1 MEKYFK
7 AYTGFFF
14 FYTKLYSDNTINF
27 DDKGGG
33 YFKQIRLRGFRSSKR
48 EKTFIYNLWFFN
60 SLTKEEK
67 KAVAIVSN
75 AFHITLR
82 KVPGARVFL
91 LQKTTA

>member
-33 YFKQIRLRGFRSSKR
+33 YFKQIRLRGFRSS
-48 EKTFIYNLWFFN
+48 
-60 SLTKEEK
+60 
-67 KAVAIVSN
+67 
-75 AFHITLR
+75 
-82 KVPGARVFL
+82 
-91 LQKTTA
+91 